1 MSNASSA
8 LPSVFRSP
16 VSFAP
21 ASAGRSRS
29 SGRHGGQQTTT
40 RARRNIPELT
50 KARLKEYYS
59 TNTKPTMAEREQ
71 IAHELG
77 MNQRSVTIW
86 FQNQRA
92 TAKKNQLAME
102 KGALEAMAAVA
113 AAVSKEKDLVES
125 PELVSPTEAA
135 KGSASADDVLIEST
149 AASSIPSLQSLDS
162 DEHESVGERCAVDEP
177 VVTSKRGSISMDGPD
192 CLVEGGA
199 CGGAAVKM
207 RKSSVTLNGM
217 TLASPKQA
225 VLSPPVMLKRPITA
239 SFSGASSSALQ
250 SPSTE
255 SPAGHKQPSQ
265 QQMLLPGM
273 TPRPPSLLMSMY
285 GAMPRPIGPEAFAQL
300 LSSPLSPNPA
310 PLATIPDEVP
320 ASGMS
325 QGPRL
330 CLESSYERLLQ
341 DNVTSAH
348 PPQSAISAEPH
359 LDIGGDLVRISA
371 SNAKNPLLTHVP
383 FSSGGSTNVLE
394 LQRSLLQLQQ
404 QRQQQQLRVITNTVP
419 SGSSSSTE
427 ASTQSS
433 PLSADSLPTSASTAG
448 ALINSH
454 PSLLYNIASLSTSV
468 PPSGLSISSLASAAA
483 SQPMA
488 INLSAFASAAAATA
502 AAAAAG
508 TQVPSVMSLS
518 MPLGSATESVDSSI
532 IRSLYLT
539 TAATIASSS
548 AVQYF
553 TSAATSTDE
562 FPIYKSNAYTI

>member
-1 MSNASSA
+1 MTVPTLKPIAPKPVQQHQQQQPQLQLQPRLQQQQQQPAAMLNGPLTAPILPQVPRHAFTVTAATSSTAATAPGGSGGCASSNSLSLQQRRATYPVPPATVSSSVAQHSQSGSVAAAVAVAVSAAGAGAA
-8 LPSVFRSP
+8 LPNGMAAHTKNTNLSHKQLQQSTH
-16 VSFAP
+16 VSTA
-21 ASAGRSRS
+21 
-29 SGRHGGQQTTT
+29 
-40 RARRNIPELT
+40 ELT

-359 LDIGGDLVRISA
+359 LDIGGDLVHISA
-371 SNAKNPLLTHVP
+371 PNAKNPLLTHVP
-383 FSSGGSTNVLE
+383 FS
-394 LQRSLLQLQQ
+394 
-404 QRQQQQLRVITNTVP
+404 
-419 SGSSSSTE
+419 
-427 ASTQSS
+427 
-433 PLSADSLPTSASTAG
+433 
-448 ALINSH
+448 
-454 PSLLYNIASLSTSV
+454 
-468 PPSGLSISSLASAAA
+468 
-483 SQPMA
+483 
-488 INLSAFASAAAATA
+488 
-502 AAAAAG
+502 
-508 TQVPSVMSLS
+508 
-518 MPLGSATESVDSSI
+518 
-532 IRSLYLT
+532 
-539 TAATIASSS
+539 
-548 AVQYF
+548 
-553 TSAATSTDE
+553 
-562 FPIYKSNAYTI
+562 